1 MEPLCSLAPWVLFGI
16 AAGLKFW
23 QLATLVRRQV
33 QGAARSTERFRQS
46 LERTWQKDQ
55 QAARW
60 RP

>member
-1 MEPLCSLAPWVLFGI
+1 MNAEVPVEPLCSLAPWVLFGI

-46 LERTWQKDQ
+46 LERNWRK
-55 QAARW
+55 QA
-60 RP
+60 